1 VQVTQ
6 IDPANY
12 DARLIQGLYDYVIG
26 SLPLSMRMLGFLA
39 GYRGDRARGLATIE
53 QVAQKGQENRA
64 DAKII
69 LCALYRREGHAQ
81 RAIPLV
87 RELIERFPRNY
98 LLRFELAQMYAATGR
113 RRDALDTLAEIA
125 KMKEANAPG
134 YGRIPSAKIDYETGN
149 LEFWFDDLDPALKHL
164 QQATATPDDL
174 KALDLNTAVIA
185 LMRQGQIYDL
195 QRRHDLAIPIYRRA
209 AALAPEADAAKECV
223 RYIGRPYKRPAP
235 RG

>member
-1 VQVTQ
+1 
-6 IDPANY
+6 
-12 DARLIQGLYDYVIG
+12 
-26 SLPLSMRMLGFLA
+26 MLGVLA
-39 GYRGDRARGLATIE
+39 GYHGDRARGLATVE
-53 QVAQKGQENRA
+53 QVAQRGQENRV

-81 RAIPLV
+81 RAIPMV
-87 RELIERFPRNY
+87 RELMAQFPRNY

-134 YGRIPSAKIDYETGN
+134 YGRIPAPKIAYEMGN
-149 LEFWFDDLDPALKHL
+149 LEFWFDDLDAALKHL
-164 QQATATPDDL
+164 QQASATPDDL
-174 KALDLNTAVIA
+174 KTLDLNTAVLA

-195 QRRHDLAIPIYRRA
+195 QRRHELAIPIYHRA
-209 AALAPEADAAKECV
+209 AALAPEAEAAKECV
-223 RYIGRPYKRPAP
+223 RYISRPYKRPGP